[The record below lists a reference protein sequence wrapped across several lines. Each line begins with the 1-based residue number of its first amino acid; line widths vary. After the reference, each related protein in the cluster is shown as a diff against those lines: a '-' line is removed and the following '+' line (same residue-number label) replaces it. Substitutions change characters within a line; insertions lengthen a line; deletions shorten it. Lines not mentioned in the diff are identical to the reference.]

1 MFRKILPLLYSFLF
15 FSCGVTSELNSGK
28 AALQHLAWDRLL
40 KVCVD
45 PKGFVD
51 YNCFL
56 ENQGSLDEYLLLL
69 SEHFPDSQ
77 LWSREEKMAYWI
89 NAYNAFTV
97 KLIIENYPVSSI
109 KEIKSGLEI
118 PFINSIWDRVFIE
131 LGGFDFCL
139 NDIEHRILRKEF
151 QDPRIHFA
159 LNCAS
164 ISCPRL
170 LDESYE
176 AEKLEGQLEARAFD
190 FFNDPNKNRFEDG
203 TFYASRI
210 FLWYASDFGGRE
222 GVRSYIKKYFSA
234 SLTDQF
240 EMEYLEYDWR
250 LNERK
255 VP

>member
-1 MFRKILPLLYSFLF
+1 MFKKIFPLFQLSIL

-28 AALQHLAWDRLL
+28 PPIRHIAWDKLL

-45 PKGFVD
+45 HEGFVD

-56 ENQGSLDEYLLLL
+56 ENRRSLDDYLLLL
-69 SEHFPDSQ
+69 SDHFPDSE
-77 LWSREEKMAYWI
+77 LWSKEEKMAYWI

-118 PFINSIWDRVFIE
+118 PFVNSIWDRAFIK

-164 ISCPRL
+164 ISCPSL

-176 AEKLEGQLEARAFD
+176 AEKLESQLEARAFD
-190 FFNDPNKNRFEDG
+190 FFNDPGKNRFEEG

-210 FLWYASDFGGRE
+210 FLWYASDFGGSE
-222 GVRSYIKKYFSA
+222 GVRWYVKKYFKA

-240 EMEYLEYDWR
+240 DLVYLEYDWG

-255 VP
+255 LP